1 MQFSK
6 GFQPYQHYS
15 PYRSY
20 YPFTLTIEGE
30 GKIRVSPDQAT
41 ITLGVITEN
50 PNVQIAQEE
59 NTAISNSVILALK
72 QIGIDDSEIRTTVY
86 SVNPRYDFIEG
97 KSILKGYEVEHHFE
111 VTVKDLT
118 TIGNVY
124 DMAMKN
130 GANRSGMIQFF
141 VANPDVFYQ
150 EALKKAVEN
159 AQKKAT
165 EISSTIGATLS
176 LMPIKITEQRDQSL
190 RPFPAFSAAAA
201 SVTKNE
207 VPPIQTG
214 DYTIVAHVRVV
225 YAYGG

>member
-1 MQFSK
+1 MQSPQA
-6 GFQPYQHYS
+6 FQPYRHYS

-30 GKIRVSPDQAT
+30 GQIKVSPDQAT

-50 PNVQIAQEE
+50 PNVQIAQKE
-59 NTAISNSVILALK
+59 NTAISNSVITVLK
-72 QIGIDDSEIRTTVY
+72 QIGIDDNEIRTTVY

-124 DMAMKN
+124 DTAMKN

-150 EALKKAVEN
+150 EALKQAMEN
-159 AQKKAT
+159 AQKKAK

-176 LMPIKITEQRDQSL
+176 PMPIKITELRDQPL
-190 RPFPAFSAAAA
+190 RPFPSFSATAAP
-201 SVTKNE
+201 VTKNE

-214 DYTIVAHVRVV
+214 DYTIVARVRVV
-225 YAYGG
+225 YVYGG